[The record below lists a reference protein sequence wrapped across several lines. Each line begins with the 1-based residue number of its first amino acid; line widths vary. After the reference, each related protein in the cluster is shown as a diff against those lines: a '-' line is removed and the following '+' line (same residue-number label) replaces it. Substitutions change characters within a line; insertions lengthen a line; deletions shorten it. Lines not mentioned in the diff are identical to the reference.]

1 MIYIAICIVII
12 NIIDI
17 IIDIIITFID
27 LPPGKCEMYRWQ
39 CAEEKGA
46 ISD

>member
-1 MIYIAICIVII
+1 MIYIAIDIVII

-27 LPPGKCEMYRWQ
+27 KLKQ
-39 CAEEKGA
+39 CH
-46 ISD
+46 

>member
-1 MIYIAICIVII
+1 MIYIAIDIVII

-27 LPPGKCEMYRWQ
+27 KLKQRH
-39 CAEEKGA
+39 
-46 ISD
+46 